1 MNALPPLL
9 LAALAMPWS
18 PLMAADPQQQR
29 LDLLERRVGQVT
41 ELTLQMDEL
50 RRENRMLRGEI
61 ERLGHQL
68 QQLER
73 KQRDIY
79 LDIDQRLSAA
89 ERGTAQAAPPAVPAA
104 SAPGPAA
111 PVIDP
116 GRPAPVATAAPAA
129 VDRSQIEAEYQAAYA
144 LLTPQQRRFDEAAV
158 ALSRFLDRYPDDE
171 LAPNAQYWL
180 GEAYYVSQKNAEAQK
195 AFEAV
200 ISRYPTS
207 SKSSDAL
214 FKIGRIQQAEGKGDA
229 ARASYNRVVQQYPD
243 SPAAG
248 LARQR
253 LEQMGR

>member
-1 MNALPPLL
+1 MKALPPLL
-9 LAALAMPWS
+9 LAALLSPWAS
-18 PLMAADPQQQR
+18 VVAADTLQQR

-50 RRENRMLRGEI
+50 RRENRLLRGEI
-61 ERLGHQL
+61 ERLGHEL
-68 QQLER
+68 QQIER

-89 ERGTAQAAPPAVPAA
+89 ERGAGQATPVPVPAA
-104 SAPGPAA
+104 TPAGPAT
-111 PVIDP
+111 VVVER
-116 GRPAPVATAAPAA
+116 GGPAPVTAPA
-129 VDRSQIEAEYQAAYA
+129 VDRSQVEAEYQAAYA

-158 ALSRFLDRYPDDE
+158 ALSRFLDKHPDDE

-200 ISRYPTS
+200 ISRFPS
-207 SKSSDAL
+207 SAKASDAL
-214 FKIGRIQQAEGKGDA
+214 FKIGRIQQAEGKRDA
-229 ARASYNRVVQQYPD
+229 ARASYSRVVQEYPD

>member
-1 MNALPPLL
+1 MKGLYPLL
-9 LAALAMPWS
+9 LAVLVLPWS
-18 PLMAADPQQQR
+18 ALSAADTLQQR

-50 RRENRMLRGEI
+50 RRENRLLRGEV
-61 ERLGHQL
+61 ERLGHQIE
-68 QQLER
+68 QIER

-79 LDIDQRLSAA
+79 LDIDQRLSTA
-89 ERGTAQAAPPAVPAA
+89 ERGAPPAPPTVPT
-104 SAPGPAA
+104 
-111 PVIDP
+111 
-116 GRPAPVATAAPAA
+116 ATPTAPAVPVGERGA
-129 VDRSQIEAEYQAAYA
+129 GAPTTPSVVDRGQIEAEYQAAYA

-158 ALSRFLDRYPDDE
+158 ALSRFLDKYPDDE

-200 ISRYPTS
+200 INRFPTS
-207 SKSSDAL
+207 GKASDAL
-214 FKIGRIQQAEGKGDA
+214 FKIGRIQQAEGKRDA
-229 ARASYNRVVQQYPD
+229 ARASYARVVQDYPD

>member
-1 MNALPPLL
+1 MVKALPPLL
-9 LAALAMPWS
+9 LSAALALPWA
-18 PLMAADPQQQR
+18 PLMAAYTVQQR

-50 RRENRMLRGEI
+50 RRENRQLRGEI

-89 ERGTAQAAPPAVPAA
+89 ERGKAQTPQAALPAA
-104 SAPGPAA
+104 AGPEPATPVVERTGSAPAA
-111 PVIDP
+111 
-116 GRPAPVATAAPAA
+116 AA
-129 VDRSQIEAEYQAAYA
+129 VDRSQVEAEYQAAYA

-158 ALSRFLDRYPDDE
+158 ALSRFLEKYPEDE

-200 ISRYPTS
+200 ISRYPGS
-207 SKSSDAL
+207 AKASDAL
-214 FKIGRIQQAEGKGDA
+214 FKIGRIQQAEGKRDA
-229 ARASYNRVVQQYPD
+229 ARASYTRVLQDYPD